1 MLRKLA
7 PPALLAFA
15 AIAPQAIAQNYP
27 TKAVRIIA
35 PFAPGGALDIIA
47 RTAGIGRDTEELRW
61 DLNYLMQLWAAIDT
75 AAAVGRGGCGL

>member
-35 PFAPGGALDIIA
+35 PFAPGGGTDFIA
-47 RTAGIGRDTEELRW
+47 RVAATKLTETLGHSEIGR
-61 DLNYLMQLWAAIDT
+61 AH
-75 AAAVGRGGCGL
+75 V